1 MSCLKPLLSSVLLQ
15 PLHCEECCIPS
26 KVTANHIRTS
36 HLTRVGVVSESCV
49 LTNDNNYTLKVEEA
63 LSGLHLT
70 ITFDAV
76 SNPVFDACFYRSS

>member
-15 PLHCEECCIPS
+15 PLLSGKCCIKS
-26 KVTANHIRTS
+26 EVTANYVRSS
-36 HLTRVGVVSESCV
+36 HLKMVGVVSESCV
-49 LTNDNNYTLKVEEA
+49 LTNENNYTLKMTEA

-76 SNPVFDACFYRSS
+76 SNPILKHMFL